1 MIALHTAITPM
12 NTIPAISNWTH
23 SGMEEVLAPQNA
35 LANQRVREAKELSGQ
50 PRCYVQTDHPWDEV
64 LNRHTRAHLRKMR
77 VTQRRYGRDWD
88 RARVT
93 ERGSVSFVRRR
104 RCIDICP
111 SAKPESV

>member
-23 SGMEEVLAPQNA
+23 SGMEEVLALQNA

-64 LNRHTRAHLRKMR
+64 LNRHTRAHLRT
-77 VTQRRYGRDWD
+77 VPITQRRYGGD
-88 RARVT
+88 RNQAAIVT
-93 ERGSVSFVRRR
+93 SKQR
-104 RCIDICP
+104 
-111 SAKPESV
+111 